1 VAANTE
7 HQLVGFNLEE
17 EKFGVDIMDVQEII
31 KIPEITRVPKA
42 PSFVE
47 GVINL
52 RGQVLPVI
60 DCRKR
65 FDLDSRERVDSN
77 RIIVINIEG
86 KTMGIIVDSV
96 SEVLRLPDE
105 AVEPPPPI
113 ITGVDAEYLDGIGK
127 MEDGK
132 YLISLLNLKKFLNV
146 EEMGNFSED
155 FSSNV
160 NQKNDEA
167 NEIKTEGIS
176 SNEVQLV
183 GFKLSEE
190 EYAVGVSEVQEII
203 RVPEITRIPKAPPSI
218 EGVINLR
225 DKVLPILSLRKKFDL
240 KNIEK
245 TDSLRIIVV
254 NAGEVSMGMIVDS
267 VSEVL
272 RLSKDTIEP
281 PPSIASGIDAQY
293 LKGIGKLEEGK
304 RLLLLLDLV
313 KLLTASERK
322 KLSKLGQVNEK
333 NLKNTEGGERKMAEE
348 EQLVSFKIENEEF
361 GVGIEE
367 VQEIIR
373 LPEITRVPKAPSFVE
388 GVINLRGNVLP
399 VIDLRKRFDLE
410 ATKKTNATRIVVVNV
425 DDKTTGIIV
434 DSVSEVLRLSKD
446 AVEPPPPIVAGIEAK
461 YLRGIGKLN
470 DGKRLIVLLDLNE
483 VLTVKEKEE
492 LARMELKKSQEAV
505 KKHVELKTDESKE
518 IDKPEPVEEPV
529 KLESAKP
536 RKVDQPKPVEK

>member
-1 VAANTE
+1 LEEIRKTAKEVIMAANTE
-7 HQLVGFNLEE
+7 RQLVSFNLEE
-17 EKFGVDIMDVQEII
+17 EKFGMDIMDVQEII
-31 KIPEITRVPKA
+31 KIPEITKVPKA
-42 PSFVE
+42 PQFVE

-65 FDLDSRERVDSN
+65 FQLESKERVDSN
-77 RIIVINIEG
+77 RIIVVNIEG

-105 AVEPPPPI
+105 AIEPPPPI
-113 ITGVDAEYLDGIGK
+113 ITGADAEYLDGIGK

-132 YLISLLNLKKFLNV
+132 CLINLLNLRKFLNV
-146 EEMGNFSED
+146 EEMGIFSENLNSVKD
-155 FSSNV
+155 T
-160 NQKNDEA
+160 KNNKATEA
-167 NEIKTEGIS
+167 KAGKIS
-176 SNEVQLV
+176 SDEVQLV
-183 GFKLSEE
+183 GFRLSEE
-190 EYAVGVSEVQEII
+190 EYAVGISEVQEII
-203 RVPEITRIPKAPPSI
+203 RVPEITKVPKAPSFV

-225 DKVLPILSLRKKFDL
+225 DKVLPIISLRKRFGLEDV
-240 KNIEK
+240 EK
-245 TDSLRIIVV
+245 TSSLRIIVV

-272 RLSKDTIEP
+272 RLPKDTIEP
-281 PPSIASGIDAQY
+281 PPPIVSGIDAEY

-313 KLLTASERK
+313 KLLTASERRE
-322 KLSKLGQVNEK
+322 LSKLGQANEK
-333 NLKNTEGGERKMAEE
+333 NIKNRKGSERKMAEE

-373 LPEITRVPKAPSFVE
+373 LPEITKVPKAPSFVE

-425 DDKTTGIIV
+425 DNKTTGIIV
-434 DSVSEVLRLSKD
+434 DSVSEVLRLPKN
-446 AVEPPPPIVAGIEAK
+446 AIEPPPPIVAGIEAK
-461 YLRGIGKLN
+461 YLRGIGKLD
-470 DGKRLIVLLDLNE
+470 DGKRLIILLNLNE
-483 VLTVKEKEE
+483 ILTVKEKEE
-492 LARMELKKSQEAV
+492 LARMKLNKPQESV
-505 KKHVELKTDESKE
+505 K
-518 IDKPEPVEEPV
+518 EPV

-536 RKVDQPKPVEK
+536 KEVDQSGPGKK

>member
-1 VAANTE
+1 MAANTE
-7 HQLVGFNLEE
+7 RQLVGFNLEE

-31 KIPEITRVPKA
+31 KIPEITKVPKA
-42 PSFVE
+42 PQFVE

-65 FDLDSRERVDSN
+65 FQLESKERVDSN
-77 RIIVINIEG
+77 RIIVVNIEG

-105 AVEPPPPI
+105 AIEPPPPI
-113 ITGVDAEYLDGIGK
+113 ITGADAEYLDGIGK

-132 YLISLLNLKKFLNV
+132 CLINLLNLRKFLNV
-146 EEMGNFSED
+146 EEMGIFSENLNSVKD
-155 FSSNV
+155 TRN
-160 NQKNDEA
+160 NKATEA
-167 NEIKTEGIS
+167 KAGKIS
-176 SNEVQLV
+176 SDEVQLV
-183 GFKLSEE
+183 GFRLSEE
-190 EYAVGVSEVQEII
+190 EYAVGISEVQEII
-203 RVPEITRIPKAPPSI
+203 RVPEITKVPKAPSFV

-225 DKVLPILSLRKKFDL
+225 DKVLPIISLRKRFGLEDV
-240 KNIEK
+240 EK
-245 TDSLRIIVV
+245 TSSLRIIVV

-272 RLSKDTIEP
+272 RLPKDTIEP
-281 PPSIASGIDAQY
+281 PPPIVSGIDAEY

-313 KLLTASERK
+313 KLLTASERRE
-322 KLSKLGQVNEK
+322 LSKLGQANEK
-333 NLKNTEGGERKMAEE
+333 NIKNRKGSERKMAEE

-373 LPEITRVPKAPSFVE
+373 LPEITKVPKAPSFVE

-425 DDKTTGIIV
+425 DNKTTGIIV
-434 DSVSEVLRLSKD
+434 DSVSEVLRLPKN
-446 AVEPPPPIVAGIEAK
+446 AIEPPPPIVAGIEAK
-461 YLRGIGKLN
+461 YLRGIGKLD
-470 DGKRLIVLLDLNE
+470 DGKRLIILLNLNE

-492 LARMELKKSQEAV
+492 LARMKLDRPQESV
-505 KKHVELKTDESKE
+505 K
-518 IDKPEPVEEPV
+518 EPV

-536 RKVDQPKPVEK
+536 KEVDQPKLESAKPKEVDKPGPGKK

>member
-1 VAANTE
+1 MEEIRKTAKEVIMAANTE
-7 HQLVGFNLEE
+7 RQLVSFNLEE
-17 EKFGVDIMDVQEII
+17 EKFGMDIMDVQEII
-31 KIPEITRVPKA
+31 KIPEITKVPKA
-42 PSFVE
+42 PQFVE

-65 FDLDSRERVDSN
+65 FQLESKERVDSN
-77 RIIVINIEG
+77 RIIVVNIEG

-105 AVEPPPPI
+105 AIEPPPPI
-113 ITGVDAEYLDGIGK
+113 ITGADAEYLDGIGK

-132 YLISLLNLKKFLNV
+132 CLINLLNLRKFLNV
-146 EEMGNFSED
+146 EEMGIFSENLNSVKD
-155 FSSNV
+155 T
-160 NQKNDEA
+160 KNNKATEA
-167 NEIKTEGIS
+167 KAGKIS
-176 SNEVQLV
+176 SDEVQLV
-183 GFKLSEE
+183 GFRLSEE
-190 EYAVGVSEVQEII
+190 EYAVGISEVQEII
-203 RVPEITRIPKAPPSI
+203 RVPEITKVPKAPSFV

-225 DKVLPILSLRKKFDL
+225 DKVLPIISLRKRFGLEDV
-240 KNIEK
+240 EK
-245 TDSLRIIVV
+245 TSSLRIIVV

-272 RLSKDTIEP
+272 RLPKDTIEP
-281 PPSIASGIDAQY
+281 PPPIVSGIDAEY

-313 KLLTASERK
+313 KLLTASERRE
-322 KLSKLGQVNEK
+322 LSKLGQANEK
-333 NLKNTEGGERKMAEE
+333 NIKNRKGSERKMAEE

-373 LPEITRVPKAPSFVE
+373 LPEITKVPKAPSFVE

-425 DDKTTGIIV
+425 DNKTTGIIV
-434 DSVSEVLRLSKD
+434 DSVSEVLRLPKN
-446 AVEPPPPIVAGIEAK
+446 AIEPPPPIVAGIEAK
-461 YLRGIGKLN
+461 YLRGIGKLD
-470 DGKRLIVLLDLNE
+470 DGKRLIILLNLNE
-483 VLTVKEKEE
+483 ILTVKEKEE
-492 LARMELKKSQEAV
+492 LARMKLNKPQESV
-505 KKHVELKTDESKE
+505 K
-518 IDKPEPVEEPV
+518 EPV

-536 RKVDQPKPVEK
+536 KEVDQSGPGKK

>member
-1 VAANTE
+1 MEEIRKTAKEVIMAANTE
-7 HQLVGFNLEE
+7 RQLVSFNLEE
-17 EKFGVDIMDVQEII
+17 EKFGMDIMDVQEII
-31 KIPEITRVPKA
+31 KIPEITKVPKA
-42 PSFVE
+42 PQFVE

-65 FDLDSRERVDSN
+65 FQLESKERVDSN
-77 RIIVINIEG
+77 RIIVVNIEG

-105 AVEPPPPI
+105 AIEPPPPI
-113 ITGVDAEYLDGIGK
+113 ITGADAEYLDGIGK

-132 YLISLLNLKKFLNV
+132 CLINLLNLRKFLNV
-146 EEMGNFSED
+146 EEMGIFSENLNSVKD
-155 FSSNV
+155 TRN
-160 NQKNDEA
+160 NKATEA
-167 NEIKTEGIS
+167 KAGKIS
-176 SNEVQLV
+176 SDEVQLV
-183 GFKLSEE
+183 GFRLSEE
-190 EYAVGVSEVQEII
+190 EYAVGISEVQEII
-203 RVPEITRIPKAPPSI
+203 RVPEITKVPKAPSFV

-225 DKVLPILSLRKKFDL
+225 DKVLPIISLRKRFGLEDV
-240 KNIEK
+240 EK
-245 TDSLRIIVV
+245 TSSLRIIVV

-272 RLSKDTIEP
+272 RLPKDTIEP
-281 PPSIASGIDAQY
+281 PPPIVSGIDAEY

-313 KLLTASERK
+313 KLLTASERRE
-322 KLSKLGQVNEK
+322 LSKLGQANEK
-333 NLKNTEGGERKMAEE
+333 NIKNRKGSERKMAEE

-373 LPEITRVPKAPSFVE
+373 LPEITKVPKAPSFVE

-425 DDKTTGIIV
+425 DNKTTGIIV
-434 DSVSEVLRLSKD
+434 DSVSEVLRLPKN
-446 AVEPPPPIVAGIEAK
+446 AIEPPPPIVAGIEAK
-461 YLRGIGKLN
+461 YLRGIGKLD
-470 DGKRLIVLLDLNE
+470 DGKRLIILLNLNE
-483 VLTVKEKEE
+483 ILTVKEKEE
-492 LARMELKKSQEAV
+492 LARMKLNKPQESV
-505 KKHVELKTDESKE
+505 K
-518 IDKPEPVEEPV
+518 EPV

-536 RKVDQPKPVEK
+536 KEVDQSGPGKK